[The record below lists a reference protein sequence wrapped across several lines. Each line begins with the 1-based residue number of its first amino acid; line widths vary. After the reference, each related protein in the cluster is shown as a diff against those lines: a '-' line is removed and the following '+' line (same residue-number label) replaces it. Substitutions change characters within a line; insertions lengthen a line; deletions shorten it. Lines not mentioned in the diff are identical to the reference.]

1 MKKKNSSMSNEK
13 KKIFSLTTSSQHC
26 SNESLLVNIFVTV
39 VSLTSQN
46 ENVIFT
52 G

>member
-1 MKKKNSSMSNEK
+1 MANEK
-13 KKIFSLTTSSQHC
+13 NPVVCQMKHKTIF
-26 SNESLLVNIFVTV
+26 SNESLLVAIFVRV